1 MDDSVIARRADDLVI
16 SVQQNNATQ
25 SVSVTDVNE
34 RALALLGFADKQ
46 SVVGSSLY
54 SILDTRTQGIV
65 SSYLEFTD
73 DGTDLSEV
81 ISKIRG
87 FALLDNKLQ
96 PVPVRPKIFRTA
108 SEKGLLNYEI
118 LIRDTSL
125 SQKLDAFRQEK
136 LSADYRYTM
145 HEDFG
150 VMDEQSTA
158 TEVGVVLNFLNH
170 AGVNAVICMVA
181 VDQNASEGPAIMW
194 ARRVSDAI
202 SENVRYTDIVGY
214 LGDRKFVFM
223 LLGCDSGSAYS
234 AVSRVHRNILERL
247 SHCTPPATVSVT
259 YAQMRGVS
267 DPVKLVGDLKN
278 TLLATRQESGSSIR
292 LVGK

>member
-1 MDDSVIARRADDLVI
+1 MDDSVIARRADDLII

-34 RALALLGFADKQ
+34 HVLTLLGFVDKQ

-54 SILDTRTQGIV
+54 SILDPRTQGIV
-65 SSYLEFTD
+65 GSYLEFSD

-108 SEKGLLNYEI
+108 SERGILNYEI

-136 LSADYRYTM
+136 LPADCRYTM

-150 VMDEQSTA
+150 VMDEQST
-158 TEVGVVLNFLNH
+158 TIEVGVVLSFLNH
-170 AGVNAVICMVA
+170 AGVNAVICVVA
-181 VDQNASEGPAIMW
+181 VDQGVSEGPAYIWDM
-194 ARRVSDAI
+194 RVSDAI

-214 LGDRKFVFM
+214 LGNRKFVFM

-234 AVSRVHRNILERL
+234 AVSRVHKDVLERL
-247 SHCTPPATVSVT
+247 SHCTPPATVSAT

-267 DPVKLVGDLKN
+267 DPAKLVGNLEN
-278 TLLATRQESGSSIR
+278 TLLAAQKESGSSVR